1 MALGRKASCAPI
13 EKVNK
18 RIARNSNTKNI
29 GVLRHKGK
37 ALGTYSISE
46 DGKKLTIWLY
56 AR

>member
-1 MALGRKASCAPI
+1 MRADRQGERARITRDRKDKS
-13 EKVNK
+13 
-18 RIARNSNTKNI
+18 T

-46 DGKKLTIWLY
+46 AGKTLTIWLY